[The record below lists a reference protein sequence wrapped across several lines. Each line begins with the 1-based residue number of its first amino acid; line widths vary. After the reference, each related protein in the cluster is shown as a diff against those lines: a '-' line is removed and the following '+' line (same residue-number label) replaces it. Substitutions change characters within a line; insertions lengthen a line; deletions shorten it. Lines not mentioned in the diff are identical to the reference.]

1 LSCKAF
7 AVLEDGTYSAIV
19 IAADDDGEEGSGAVR
34 VELAVTSGPHKGDVI
49 AVRGRFPGIAALD
62 LLAEPATVTVRDG
75 RPGVTLD
82 RSG

>member
-1 LSCKAF
+1 M
-7 AVLEDGTYSAIV
+7 LEDGTYSAIV
-19 IAADDDGEEGSGAVR
+19 IDADDAGAEEPGVVR
-34 VELAVTSGPHKGDVI
+34 VELAVTTGPHKGDVI
-49 AVRGRFPGIAALD
+49 AVRGRFRGMAAVD